1 MSKILTGIISAIVA
15 LSVSLTFMFGCGKPV
30 NDTDYKVYDN
40 VILFIGDGMGENH
53 LEAAK
58 QKLGIEL
65 NMETFPVRG
74 QSKTNSILRI
84 TTDSAAG
91 GSALSSGMKTI
102 NGYVGVSAFDPTASI
117 IKPVLLT
124 EAAISLGKSAGVVTT
139 DFTTGATPAS
149 FSSHTSSRGNDA
161 DISRQQLESDLT
173 LIWGGAD
180 ENITPENAAE
190 NGFTYVQS
198 ISDIEA
204 LSSGERSFGQFN
216 YGELKKVQNTEVT
229 PTIETMTKSAIDILD
244 DNENG
249 FFLMVEGAQI
259 DKYCHDKE
267 LDNAVVQLA
276 ELDKAV
282 KAALDYAKEDGSTL
296 VVVTADHETGGVTY
310 SEIQG
315 GYYCTIGSH
324 TSSNVPLFVS
334 DEAAGFENGAA
345 YENKDISCQLALC
358 LGMEKGTFPVCVPV
372 LGKKDES

>member
-1 MSKILTGIISAIVA
+1 W
-15 LSVSLTFMFGCGKPV
+15 
-30 NDTDYKVYDN
+30 N
-40 VILFIGDGMGENH
+40 
-53 LEAAK
+53 
-58 QKLGIEL
+58 
-65 NMETFPVRG
+65 
-74 QSKTNSILRI
+74 
-84 TTDSAAG
+84 
-91 GSALSSGMKTI
+91 I
-102 NGYVGVSAFDPTASI
+102 NGRI
-117 IKPVLLT
+117 
-124 EAAISLGKSAGVVTT
+124 
-139 DFTTGATPAS
+139 
-149 FSSHTSSRGNDA
+149 
-161 DISRQQLESDLT
+161 DLKHT

-204 LSSGERSFGQFN
+204 LASGERSFGQFN
-216 YGELKKVQNTEVT
+216 YGELKTVQNTEVT

-345 YENKDISCQLALC
+345 YENRDISCQLALC
-358 LGMEKGTFPVCVPV
+358 LGMENGSFPACIPV
-372 LGKKDES
+372 LGKKEEV